1 MREWPETPEA
11 QLATKKVPAK
21 KAAAKKRAA
30 AKKTSASPSGGL
42 ALEHVG
48 SSAGEI
54 PVRISYRI
62 IELFSAGLYSS
73 PNKALEEL
81 VTNSYDAWSDHVD
94 LLLPANLR
102 ASDATIW
109 VVDNGESMDLAGL
122 IDLWQIAKST
132 KRTRP
137 LRAGRKPVGKFGIG
151 KLATYV
157 LASKL
162 TYLCRRDGQ
171 VLAVTM
177 DFGQVDQS
185 ADQDDTIVTLAV
197 RSLDDD
203 ELHEALLP
211 MRQLPGGAEVADRIE
226 AGEWETWTAAAL
238 SSLKPAAHE
247 LVAGMVRWILSTALP
262 MSPAFSLT
270 MNGKDV
276 KSSVEKAKILK
287 RWDVG
292 KEKKDLPSGVDAT
305 QDDDGRVCVE
315 IEGLGNIYG
324 RVEIY
329 KDLLTKG
336 KASELGHSHGFFVRV
351 LGRLLNLDDP
361 LFGMPA
367 LSHSSFNR
375 FRMEIDADGLD
386 DFLTSTRESVQ
397 ETAAVKKLR
406 EYLHVEFNRARQI
419 YEKWLASEEPDGGG
433 VAARID
439 TTAASLSRRPLV
451 TAVARL
457 LEGDIDQLLLVER
470 PDIDKDAAAALV
482 TELEYTL
489 ETDEGPID
497 EVTLGNLGVDGLVAS
512 FDPLTKTVTVNTFH
526 PFFSNFISDVAR
538 KEPFEM
544 IAVAEILTEAYLHDE
559 GLAPDVVRRI
569 VRRRDGFL
577 RELVSQHRLGP
588 AVIAQNLR
596 DQAGNEKGLEEACH
610 ETFRALGFEVTP
622 LGGNGKPEGVGKAT
636 LGVNA
641 EGERDDYSFT
651 YDAKSTGHAAVK
663 AKTVG
668 ISTLA
673 RHRDD
678 VAKADHAIVVAPD
691 FEGGSKETSAIVIES
706 RKHNVTPIRVRD
718 LAALV
723 EIAAARMVGL
733 RRLRGLF
740 KCRTADESAAWVKE
754 LIEEDEPKS
763 PPLREVL
770 DAMTDL
776 QAESDDPVEVA
787 ALIVK
792 LRDTYKIPLK
802 KEELEEAILVLK
814 TMAPTFVTYRPP
826 VVILETTKDKV
837 LEVMARHYQE
847 LPKELRLSTV
857 AEWLAPKPPP
867 RKRIVRKPSKT

>member
-1 MREWPETPEA
+1 MT
-11 QLATKKVPAK
+11 TKKQAAK
-21 KAAAKKRAA
+21 KAAPTKALPMNTR
-30 AKKTSASPSGGL
+30 ASPTTGL
-42 ALEHVG
+42 AFEHVG
-48 SSAGEI
+48 SDAGEI

-81 VTNSYDAWSDHVD
+81 VTNSYDAWADHVD
-94 LLLPANLR
+94 LLMPANLR

-122 IDLWQIAKST
+122 VDLWQIAKST
-132 KRTRP
+132 KRSRP
-137 LRAGRKPVGKFGIG
+137 MREGRKPVGKFGIG

-157 LASKL
+157 LAYKL
-162 TYLCRRDGQ
+162 TYLCRRDGR
-171 VLAVTM
+171 VLGVTM

-185 ADQDDTIVTLAV
+185 AAQDDTIVTLSV
-197 RSLDDD
+197 RELNDD
-203 ELHEALLP
+203 ELVEALMP
-211 MRQLPGGAEVADRIE
+211 MRQQPGGADVADRLE
-226 AGEWETWTAAAL
+226 ARTDETWTVAAM

-247 LVAGMVRWILSTALP
+247 LVPGMVRWILSTALP
-262 MSPAFSLT
+262 MSPAFSLS
-270 MNGKDV
+270 MNGKPV
-276 KSSVEKAKILK
+276 VSSVEKAKILK

-292 KEKKDLPSGVDAT
+292 KEKADLPSGVVAT
-305 QDDDGRVCVE
+305 NDKDGRLCVE
-315 IEGLGNIYG
+315 IDGLGEVYG
-324 RVEIY
+324 TVEIY

-336 KASELGHSHGFFVRV
+336 KAGELGHSHGFFVRV
-351 LGRLLNLDDP
+351 LGRLLNLNDP

-375 FRMEIDADGLD
+375 FRMVIDADGLD

-397 ETAAVKKLR
+397 ETGAVKKLR
-406 EYLHVEFNRARQI
+406 EYLHVEFNRARQL
-419 YEKWLASEEPDGGG
+419 YEKWLASPEADDEIT
-433 VAARID
+433 ARID

-451 TAVARL
+451 SAVARL
-457 LEGDIDQLLLVER
+457 LGNEIDQLLLVAR
-470 PDIDKDAAAALV
+470 PDLDKDAAAALV
-482 TELEYTL
+482 TELEETL
-489 ETDEGPID
+489 ETEVGPIG
-497 EVTLGNLGVDGLVAS
+497 EVNLGNLGVDGLIAS
-512 FDPLTKTVTVNTFH
+512 FDPLTRTVTVNTLH

-559 GLAPDVVRRI
+559 GIAPDVVRRI
-569 VRRRDGFL
+569 VRRRDAFL

-610 ETFRALGFEVTP
+610 EAFRTLGFEVTP

-641 EGERDDYSFT
+641 QGVREDYSFT
-651 YDAKSTGHAAVK
+651 YDAKSTGHKAVK

-678 VAKADHAIVVAPD
+678 IAHADYAIVVAPA
-691 FEGGSKETSAIVIES
+691 FEGGSKADAAIVLECI
-706 RKHNVTPIRVRD
+706 KHNVTPIRVND
-718 LAALV
+718 LAALI

-740 KCRTADESAAWVKE
+740 QCRTVTDTAAWVKK
-754 LIEEDEPKS
+754 LTEEEEPKS

-776 QAESDDPVEVA
+776 QAESDDPVELA

-792 LRDTYKIPLK
+792 LRDTYNVPLRK
-802 KEELEEAILVLK
+802 DELEEAILVLK
-814 TMAPTFVTYRPP
+814 TMAPTFVSYQSP
-826 VVILETTKDKV
+826 VVVLETTKEKV

-847 LPKELRLSTV
+847 LPPELRLPSV
-857 AEWLAPKPPP
+857 AGWLSSVSPDG
-867 RKRIVRKPSKT
+867 S